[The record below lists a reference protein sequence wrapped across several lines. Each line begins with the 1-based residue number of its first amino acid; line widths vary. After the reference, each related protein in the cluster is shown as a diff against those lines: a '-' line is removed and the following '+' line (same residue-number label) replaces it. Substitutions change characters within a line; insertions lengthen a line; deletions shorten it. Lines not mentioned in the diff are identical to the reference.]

1 MIQKLVMVKQL
12 MNLQNKIIGFF
23 STLVLLSGCTIE
35 IPEGDIKT
43 FVEAINYESTFE
55 AVDYGKSIIEIT
67 HFTDKEEPAGE
78 LKITTCF
85 DKVDDKY
92 YYYCETEVKGDFYS
106 EDQYTFYH
114 QINLV
119 YVNND
124 DNIVGYSRT
133 DGVGKELKHSMESLN
148 DLIESFFFNRVDA
161 GYHQGG
167 MYYGDYVLTNCGKYY
182 SLFTLNES
190 KDILNYNATTSSYD
204 QDKNEVI
211 TMHNF
216 NINKYGM
223 LVDLET
229 KTFYSEL
236 PGEVITKITC
246 DYSGDFERFETL

>member
-1 MIQKLVMVKQL
+1 MVKQTMSL
-12 MNLQNKIIGFF
+12 NSKKIIGIG
-23 STLVLLSGCTIE
+23 SALIILCGCTIE

-43 FVEAINYESTFE
+43 FVEAINFESTFE
-55 AVDYGKSIIEIT
+55 AVDYGKSVIEIN
-67 HFTDKEEPAGE
+67 HYEENDELVGA

-85 DKVDDKY
+85 DKLDNKY
-92 YYYCETEVKGDFYS
+92 YYFCETEVSGDFYS

-133 DGVGKELKHSMESLN
+133 DGVDKELKHSMESLN

-161 GYHQGG
+161 GFHQGG
-167 MYYGDYVLTNCGKYY
+167 MYYGDYVLANCGKYY
-182 SLFTLNES
+182 SLFTLDENKE
-190 KDILNYNATTSSYD
+190 ILNYNATTSSYD

-211 TMHNF
+211 TRHNF

-223 LVDLET
+223 LLDLSTE
-229 KTFYSEL
+229 TFYSEL
-236 PGEVITKITC
+236 PGKVITKINC
-246 DYSGDFERFETL
+246 DYSGDFEKIDKLNTRR